1 MTDWTKTGLKV
12 QYRWKAVFCWG
23 TGCLTACIVFT
34 SGCMG
39 AEYIV
44 ANRLVQGISAQNKAK
59 QAQAQQGPKKPQ
71 LTQLQKRQL
80 QTREYEDVERTR
92 ILSVAVQ
99 VLQDD
104 EFVIGNAN
112 EVLGLLS
119 ASKQLHNRTVDDDAF
134 MKGVLGNSQVVHDE
148 NSSFGANLTVTQ
160 FGDMV
165 RVRLAATLNYSNTD
179 GARRVEQV
187 TEPQFYQHFFSQL
200 EKGIFIEQEG
210 I

>member
-1 MTDWTKTGLKV
+1 MLYTV
-12 QYRWKAVFCWG
+12 SVFSLTCAL
-23 TGCLTACIVFT
+23 CL
-34 SGCMG
+34 SGCFG

-44 ANRLVQGISAQNKAK
+44 ADRLTKGLAAQNKAK
-59 QAQAQQGPKKPQ
+59 QAQAQQSPTKPQ
-71 LTQLQKRQL
+71 LTQLQKRAL

-92 ILSVAVQ
+92 ILAVAVQ

-104 EFVIGNAN
+104 EFVIETAN

-119 ASKQLHNRTVDDDAF
+119 ASKHLHQRTVDDDAF
-134 MKGVLGNSQVVHDE
+134 LKGFLGDARVVHDE

-160 FGDMV
+160 FGELV
-165 RVRLAATLNYSNTD
+165 RVRLAATLNYHNTD

-187 TEPQFYQHFFSQL
+187 TEPQFYHHFFAQL
-200 EKGIFIEQEG
+200 EKGIFIAQEG

>member
-1 MTDWTKTGLKV
+1 MTRVMIAVLLGL
-12 QYRWKAVFCWG
+12 APIAA
-23 TGCLTACIVFT
+23 GCF
-34 SGCMG
+34 G
-39 AEYIV
+39 AEYVV
-44 ANRLVQGISAQNKAK
+44 ANRLSQGLSAQNKAR
-59 QAQAQQGPKKPQ
+59 QAQAQQAPKQPQ

-80 QTREYEDVERTR
+80 QTREYEDIDRTR
-92 ILSVAVQ
+92 ILAVAVQ

-104 EFVIGNAN
+104 EFVIDNAN

-119 ASKQLHNRTVDDDAF
+119 ASKQLHNREVDDSESAF
-134 MKGVLGNSQVVHDE
+134 MKGLMGDTKVVHDE
-148 NSSFGANLTVTQ
+148 NSSFGANITVTQ

-165 RVRLAATLNYSNTD
+165 RVRLAATINYSNSD

-200 EKGIFIEQEG
+200 EKGIFLEQEG